1 MEANTSVSWSA
12 RPVSGTFLAGQVLIS
27 ASATSYVVA
36 TAANRA
42 LYGRSDGVAVA
53 STPLTGGSALMVS
66 FGRIP
71 ASLSGLTAGAASW
84 VRVSS
89 TGALERCTPSGS
101 DDIIGRAEA
110 NGDVHLAAG
119 FISVAMALVA

>member
-1 MEANTSVSWSA
+1 MDSNTSVTWSA
-12 RPVSGTFLAGQVLIS
+12 RPVSGTFTAGQVLIA
-27 ASATSYVVA
+27 ASSTSYVVA

-42 LYGRSDGVAVA
+42 SYGRADGVAVY

-71 ASLSGLTAGAASW
+71 ASLSGLAAGSVSW

-89 TGALERCTPSGS
+89 TGTLERCTPSGS
-101 DDIIGRAEA
+101 DDIVGKAYA
-110 NGDVHLAAG
+110 NGDVYLSFG